1 MDLSSCP
8 CYILLLSIF
17 LQVGGSVYT
26 LKLTWVS
33 AFPCGAGVLW
43 GSVPLRPRLQ
53 AAVMVALWAGSGDQ
67 LGLHARMARHKRPL
81 HTLTWA
87 FRQIQIPR
95 RRFWIILECFTV
107 GFDLK
112 EWGIIDLGRS
122 GDGLWELQTKHQV
135 IGHQTSWEQVIA
147 KHVFL
152 VTFTLLKHIWRR
164 LR

>member
-1 MDLSSCP
+1 MGERIPLWSRCVVGLCSFKTSFAGGRDG
-8 CYILLLSIF
+8 SI
-17 LQVGGSVYT
+17 VGRV
-26 LKLTWVS
+26 
-33 AFPCGAGVLW
+33 
-43 GSVPLRPRLQ
+43 
-53 AAVMVALWAGSGDQ
+53 GDQ

-122 GDGLWELQTKHQV
+122 GDGL
-135 IGHQTSWEQVIA
+135 
-147 KHVFL
+147 
-152 VTFTLLKHIWRR
+152 
-164 LR
+164 